1 MEIKDYGPPL
11 KNEDLSRLEGDL
23 GVTLPGK
30 YKEFLLNYNGGAPDP
45 YLVDVPDLP
54 GSPTDIQVFFG
65 IGREVESSD
74 LRWNFYK
81 FGRDQ
86 VRGSILPIGC
96 DSGGGIFALRSL
108 SSEVMDICYFEP
120 FDSTQKVF
128 SVAEGFAEFLAK
140 IRGFS

>member
-1 MEIKDYGPPL
+1 MKTKEHGPPIKD
-11 KNEDLSRLEGDL
+11 EDLDRLEGDL
-23 GVTLPGK
+23 GVTLPSE
-30 YKEFLLNYNGGAPDP
+30 YKKFLLKCNGGVPEP

-74 LRWNFYK
+74 LRWNFDK

-86 VRGSILPIGC
+86 IYGSIYPIGC

-108 SSEVMDICYFEP
+108 SSEVMDICYFES
-120 FDSTQKVF
+120 FDSTRKVF
-128 SVAEGFAEFLAK
+128 SVAEGFAEFLGK
-140 IRGFS
+140 LRGFC